1 MDPERRLRSFDVSL
15 IHDCDLRCRYCSTG
29 YGRWGGPVRKMTPQV
44 QAAAIDFMIE
54 SGQPAFN
61 VSFSGGESLL
71 DFPRLEDFIK
81 NLLDA
86 RRGSGQKVLI
96 EVATNGVG
104 LKPHQAEFFA
114 ANRVSLCFSL
124 DGPATVTNRN
134 RLGPGAASV
143 YDQALQGLAVYRRA
157 LADRGQDPDSIRAE
171 CTLDEKASL
180 VDSVRHLFDL
190 GFGLVMAR
198 PARNSPYT
206 GWRAGAA
213 VDNFLAT
220 FREAVREVL
229 APLDLVDLVSG
240 HYGRMLENVISPARH
255 LITNTRQG
263 PTCGL
268 FDGSLHLTADG
279 RLSLCYLL
287 CAEADDDYSVGD
299 LARGL
304 DEHRLQT
311 ALKRLAAHG
320 PDCGACDV
328 EPWCDKGCWSDFQDE
343 HRSGRDPADYE
354 SCRLRRETILIIADE
369 LQRRYGPS
377 IAGPVP

>member
-1 MDPERRLRSFDVSL
+1 MDPQRRLSSFDVSL
-15 IHDCDLRCRYCSTG
+15 IHDCNLRCRYCSTG
-29 YGRWGGPVRKMTPQV
+29 FGRWGGPVRRMTPEV
-44 QAAAIDFMIE
+44 QAAAIDFMIDR
-54 SGQPAFN
+54 GQAAFN

-71 DFPRLEDFIK
+71 DYPRLQDFIT
-81 NLLDA
+81 NLLEA
-86 RRGSGQKVLI
+86 RRRSGQKVLI

-104 LKPHQAEFFA
+104 LQPHQAEFLV
-114 ANRVSLCFSL
+114 ANRVTLSFSL

-134 RLGPGAASV
+134 RRGPDVADV
-143 YDQALQGLAVYRRA
+143 HDQVRQSLAVYRQA
-157 LADRGQDPDSIRAE
+157 LADRGQDPDSVRAE

-180 VDSVRHLFDL
+180 VDSMRHLFDL

-198 PARNSPYT
+198 PAKNSPYT
-206 GWRAGAA
+206 GWTAGAA
-213 VDNFLAT
+213 VDNFLAG
-220 FREAVREVL
+220 FAEAVREVL

-287 CAEADDDYSVGD
+287 CAEADGDYAVGD

-304 DEHRLQT
+304 DEYRMQT
-311 ALKRLAAHG
+311 ALRHLAACR
-320 PDCGACDV
+320 PDCDECQV
-328 EPWCDKGCWSDFQDE
+328 EPWCDKGCWWDFQDE
-343 HRSGRDPADYE
+343 RRRGRDPAEYE
-354 SCRLRRETILIIADE
+354 ACRLRRETILIIADE
-369 LQRRYGPS
+369 LQRRYGS
-377 IAGPVP
+377 SLGGPVS